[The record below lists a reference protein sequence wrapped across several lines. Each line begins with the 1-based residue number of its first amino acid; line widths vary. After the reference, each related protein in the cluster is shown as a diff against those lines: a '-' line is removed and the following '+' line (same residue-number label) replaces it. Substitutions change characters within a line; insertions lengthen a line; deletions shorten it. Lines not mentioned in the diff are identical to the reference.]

1 MTENVANIGVKVDTS
16 DADRGVK
23 SLEALAAAGPKV
35 ERALDGVEGAAK
47 KTGKSL
53 DSLGVGA
60 GKGLEDVGKK
70 TKPASDGLNKVTD
83 SANKATKAT
92 KDLGAINITGLTR
105 LNTSA
110 AEAATSAKAMA
121 SSMSVASAGMRGMGT
136 ASSSAERG
144 MRSFASAADAT
155 ANALRAEATALG
167 GIRTSVATVG
177 AAHLAAAQQTL
188 ALSGAVQALTVQTAA
203 LATSSAAAAAAMQRF
218 SASSQQSAPAM
229 RATGVAAAE
238 TQASF
243 MALTRI
249 GIGAFLGSA
258 VVQSASAA
266 AKSLYEASA
275 AGERLR
281 MTLNFATGGQ
291 GARELA
297 YVTKLADDLGLQL
310 ASTAKAYAS
319 FSAAAKGTA
328 IEGQAT
334 REIFESISKASAVMG
349 LSAEQSAGA
358 LLALQQM
365 VSKGTVQA
373 EELRGQLGER
383 LPGAFQVAA
392 KAMGVTTAELGKML
406 EQGQVIADD
415 FLPKFARALNEHL
428 GGAADKAADRLDAAV
443 NRFDNAWER
452 LKRSAGDSG
461 VTQALAGGVQAAT
474 NDLNA
479 VSEAFDNAKKA
490 GDGMFSAFAKASG
503 VAIGRTFFDTIGDAA
518 SVVNGSLNVLSGGF
532 LKLRTDVSQQIM
544 PRMLMDSQGAA
555 QSLDKDL
562 AAAEK
567 SLANLKAQGA
577 ATSPNIY
584 LRSAYADAQSLVDK
598 LREAR
603 AAMAA
608 TAGVQ
613 FSYGDGDSKDS
624 RMALL
629 ARNSAVVS
637 SYLGDTS
644 RQSKAQ
650 QQSAA
655 ETKAKTEYE
664 KAYAAA
670 VGDTAKQLKVKA
682 AYEVELANI
691 AEKYKDKGGSGGGAA
706 ELKKQATAYR
716 DLIGSIAERIEAERQ
731 ELAGGEK
738 LSASAKARIKF
749 EQDLKEE
756 KFKLTEA
763 QRAGVVAYIDEWA
776 ALEKSNAAAKERAR
790 IDAELE
796 KQAAATVDAAWKSAD
811 GIRSAA
817 EAQEFANRTFGMSKS
832 SVAEL
837 TLEQMKLNLAQLDGS
852 DRVLPGYVAAL
863 QAAIDQ
869 QQRLVQ
875 GLKIGEQN
883 DIGGAALKELQD
895 FLDPTKAEDFG
906 DALRDAFAGASK
918 ALGGMSGAVNKA
930 VAAIDRYGKRSA
942 QIAKQEQ
949 NAATA
954 LVTGRQKAWEF
965 QDSIGKINEEREKN
979 NQAALRDTLGIFGDL
994 TGAAK
999 SFFEEQSS
1007 GYKTLQVVSATFH
1020 AAELAMTVQK
1030 LVPQAISA
1038 VLGQGQGDPYS
1049 AFARMAAMAAFV
1061 ASLGVSLG
1069 GGGGGGGGGGY
1080 TGIKSGGTGTVL
1092 GMEGQQSE
1100 SLGNAIDILADN
1112 SKIELAYTQKM
1123 LSELTKVREGIQG
1136 LAGTASTDFFI
1147 RGFAGAS
1154 FGDAFLDSGI
1164 GFFPGQTVADIIEKG
1179 VQGMGFNL
1187 IFDKGAQAM
1196 WRNLDEEFTTGVGR
1210 VLANVAETVYTA
1222 ADALGLND
1230 AALQERM
1237 LSLIPTLGDTST
1249 YMQNGMFGMQGGGLV
1264 SLKDMTGEEIQKE
1277 LEAIFSAVGDQMA
1290 AAALPALRPFQAI
1303 GEGMFETLIKV
1314 TTGIETAE
1322 YALEKFGLRAIDYTD
1337 IVRKQGDVAVE
1348 IMRQTIMGAEQELAM
1363 YRYGTAGSIV
1373 SSMTPQS
1380 GLSSII
1386 ETFVGDAS
1394 ELEDL
1399 YASLLDVRSAMKSV
1413 GLQALDLSR
1422 DMIRGAG
1429 GLENLQSGFDSYF
1442 ENFFSEQEQLEAKTA
1457 RLTEEFQRI
1466 GIAMPVG
1473 VQGFRSLVES
1483 IDTGTEA
1490 GQYLT
1495 GQLMGVA
1502 DAFYEVASAS
1512 GQAALSLADIVADM
1526 VGRASDFL
1534 TPGQMQALS
1543 VQRIQST
1550 LAAGGVNASF
1560 EQILGYSRQQFAN
1573 DIQAYY
1579 AAGNETMVRLM
1590 HSIADDYLS
1599 ISQSTVDALQAQQQ
1613 EASQTVSALQADVDK
1628 WTSMRKSAQD
1638 LSRSIGLSITG
1649 GTGEAELWATVN
1661 GTGDLDA
1668 RIKAATELKGII
1680 ERSASVQMQAWQ
1692 TALSSAQSLL
1702 TVGKQLKSY
1711 VDSLKV
1717 GSLSALT
1724 PAEQMGEALRQYEE
1738 TLAKA
1743 RGGDKDAQ
1751 GALQNIANSYLTLAQ
1766 NYSPGMYTAIF
1777 DTVTKQ
1783 LDALG
1788 GSLVSEA
1795 QAEVNRQQ
1803 ALISAAEAANG
1814 LSAEQIAKL
1823 TTLQS
1828 AVDSMVATADVKI
1841 TTTNAELAIANAKLS
1856 SVESL
1861 LASVNDVWTYLP
1873 EQQAGMFDGGVN
1885 RIIEAL
1891 VGLPKEFARNI
1902 AAVVGVDV
1910 STVPGFAS
1918 GGVHSGGWR
1927 IVGERGPELEF
1938 TAPSRIY
1945 SNGQS
1950 SQMLAQA
1957 NAELVAEV
1965 RALRAEM
1972 AAVKAEVA
1980 RSGDKAAMASLEGGQ
1995 RTAAAVERGIEKGA
2009 RGNALAKRA
2018 VAA

>member
-35 ERALDGVEGAAK
+35 ERALDGVEASAG

-53 DSLGVGA
+53 KSLGEGA
-60 GKGLEDVGKK
+60 GKGLDDLGKK
-70 TKPASDGLNKVTD
+70 APPAADALNKLGKSAGD
-83 SANKATKAT
+83 ANKATKE
-92 KDLGAINITGLTR
+92 LGAVNITGLTR
-105 LNTSA
+105 LNASA

-121 SSMSVASAGMRGMGT
+121 SSMSVASAGVRGLGT
-136 ASSSAERG
+136 ATSTAERG
-144 MRSFASAADAT
+144 MRGFASAAET
-155 ANALRAEATALG
+155 TATALRNEASALG
-167 GIRTSVATVG
+167 SIRTSVAAAG
-177 AAHLAAAQQTL
+177 AAHTVAAQQAL
-188 ALSGAVQALTVQTAA
+188 ALSGAIQALTTQTAA
-203 LATSSAAAAAAMQRF
+203 LTASSAAAAVAIQRISDASKDGAKGVSATGKAADDAARSTMGLGASARLLGAAFATMGIAVTVREMARMADASTNIESRLRLVTGSAQELASVQGQLFATAQGARVGFESLVGTYTQMARATKELGISQRDMLGITQTISQAVTISGGSAQSAQAALIQLSQGF
-218 SASSQQSAPAM
+218 ASGTLRGEELNSVMEQTPRLAQAIAEGMGKTVGELRKMGGEGQLTASAVLEALQKSAGSVQSEFGKMTMTIEQASTQAENSVLRLVGVIDKMTGASSAAAGGISQLSRGVDSLATDMERIGNARGFSDTWFLLFNNTRSVNGELAIARENLADTEARLKRMPTSIYLRADFADAKREVAELEARLARLQGLSGASFAGAGRGTVNPPTAAEITARRGALDADISKYLSADSRQTKSQ
-229 RATGVAAAE
+229 RAAEEVANAIKLNGELVKRAAAE
-238 TQASF
+238 GNVNQLVSLRKALEVEIANINEKHKEKGGGASAAKREQSAYESLIGAIKTKIATNEEEIKLGGRLSESDKLRIKLTAELEAGAKTLTAAHKANALSLLETLDAQERQMRASKSAVQTYLEQQAIQAELTAEQKRLDDQRKAGIAAVEQYTRGVTEASG
-243 MALTRI
+243 ALQVEI
-249 GIGAFLGSA
+249 AGIGKSA
-258 VVQSASAA
+258 TERQRLIDVYNIEILKKKELAAIDANRALSPDDRAWAISQVEGGAATSIINADAAAA
-266 AKSLYEASA
+266 AKSLSEYLDPQRAQD
-275 AGERLR
+275 
-281 MTLNFATGGQ
+281 F
-291 GARELA
+291 
-297 YVTKLADDLGLQL
+297 
-310 ASTAKAYAS
+310 
-319 FSAAAKGTA
+319 
-328 IEGQAT
+328 GQALSDA
-334 REIFESISKASAVMG
+334 FE
-349 LSAEQSAGA
+349 GA
-358 LLALQQM
+358 LSPLKKLTQSFDTYTKA
-365 VSKGTVQA
+365 QA
-373 EELRGQLGER
+373 
-383 LPGAFQVAA
+383 
-392 KAMGVTTAELGKML
+392 
-406 EQGQVIADD
+406 
-415 FLPKFARALNEHL
+415 
-428 GGAADKAADRLDAAV
+428 
-443 NRFDNAWER
+443 
-452 LKRSAGDSG
+452 RSAKE
-461 VTQALAGGVQAAT
+461 TKNL
-474 NDLNA
+474 
-479 VSEAFDNAKKA
+479 K
-490 GDGMFSAFAKASG
+490 
-503 VAIGRTFFDTIGDAA
+503 
-518 SVVNGSLNVLSGGF
+518 SLYDGGF
-532 LKLRTDVSQQIM
+532 LD
-544 PRMLMDSQGAA
+544 PQG
-555 QSLDKDL
+555 
-562 AAAEK
+562 
-567 SLANLKAQGA
+567 
-577 ATSPNIY
+577 Y
-584 LRSAYADAQSLVDK
+584 
-598 LREAR
+598 
-603 AAMAA
+603 
-608 TAGVQ
+608 
-613 FSYGDGDSKDS
+613 
-624 RMALL
+624 
-629 ARNSAVVS
+629 
-637 SYLGDTS
+637 
-644 RQSKAQ
+644 
-650 QQSAA
+650 
-655 ETKAKTEYE
+655 
-664 KAYAAA
+664 
-670 VGDTAKQLKVKA
+670 
-682 AYEVELANI
+682 
-691 AEKYKDKGGSGGGAA
+691 AEKYFKVEQQSLQDSLGLYGDVAGAA
-706 ELKKQATAYR
+706 SQFFDQGTK
-716 DLIGSIAERIEAERQ
+716 
-731 ELAGGEK
+731 
-738 LSASAKARIKF
+738 
-749 EQDLKEE
+749 
-756 KFKLTEA
+756 
-763 QRAGVVAYIDEWA
+763 
-776 ALEKSNAAAKERAR
+776 
-790 IDAELE
+790 
-796 KQAAATVDAAWKSAD
+796 
-811 GIRSAA
+811 
-817 EAQEFANRTFGMSKS
+817 
-832 SVAEL
+832 
-837 TLEQMKLNLAQLDGS
+837 
-852 DRVLPGYVAAL
+852 GYKAL
-863 QAAIDQ
+863 QAASTVFHTAQ
-869 QQRLVQ
+869 QL
-875 GLKIGEQN
+875 
-883 DIGGAALKELQD
+883 GAL
-895 FLDPTKAEDFG
+895 
-906 DALRDAFAGASK
+906 AS
-918 ALGGMSGAVNKA
+918 
-930 VAAIDRYGKRSA
+930 
-942 QIAKQEQ
+942 
-949 NAATA
+949 
-954 LVTGRQKAWEF
+954 
-965 QDSIGKINEEREKN
+965 
-979 NQAALRDTLGIFGDL
+979 QAAVLAGETTKQSAYATTSMLSAL
-994 TGAAK
+994 TAPWPISFAAWAAVGA
-999 SFFEEQSS
+999 
-1007 GYKTLQVVSATFH
+1007 
-1020 AAELAMTVQK
+1020 M
-1030 LVPQAISA
+1030 I
-1038 VLGQGQGDPYS
+1038 
-1049 AFARMAAMAAFV
+1049 
-1061 ASLGVSLG
+1061 ASLGVTFSG
-1069 GGGGGGGGGGY
+1069 GGGGSGGGY
-1080 TGIKSGGTGTVL
+1080 TGIQAGGTGTVL

-1112 SKIELAYTQKM
+1112 SKIELGYTQKM

-1164 GFFPGQTVADIIEKG
+1164 GFFPGQTIADIIEKG

-1290 AAALPALRPFQAI
+1290 AAALPALRPFQSV

-1337 IVRKQGDVAVE
+1337 IIRKQGDVGVE
-1348 IMRQTIMGAEQELAM
+1348 IMRQTIMGAEAEMAM

-1380 GLSSII
+1380 GLSSVI

-1429 GLENLQSGFDSYF
+1429 GLESLQSGFDSYF
-1442 ENFFSEQEQLEAKTA
+1442 ENYFSETEKLEARTA
-1457 RLTEEFQRI
+1457 RLTEEFARI
-1466 GIAMPVG
+1466 GVQMPVG
-1473 VQGFRSLVES
+1473 VAGFRALVES

-1526 VGRASDFL
+1526 VSRASDFL
-1534 TPGQMQALS
+1534 TPGQMQAQS

-1550 LAAGGVNASF
+1550 LAAGGVNVSF
-1560 EQILGYSRQQFAN
+1560 EQILGYSRQQFAA
-1573 DIQAYY
+1573 DIRDYY

-1638 LSRSIGLSITG
+1638 LSRSIGLSISG
-1649 GTGEAELWATVN
+1649 GTGEADLWNTVN

-1692 TALSSAQSLL
+1692 TALSSAQSML

-1766 NYSPGMYTAIF
+1766 SYSPGMYSAIF

-1788 GSLVSEA
+1788 GSLISEA

-1828 AVDSMVATADVKI
+1828 AVDKMVATADVKI

-1856 SVESL
+1856 SIDAL

-1945 SNGQS
+1945 NNGQS

-2018 VAA
+2018 VPA

>member
-1 MTENVANIGVKVDTS
+1 MGARMTENVTSIGIKADTS
-16 DADRGVK
+16 DVDRGVK
-23 SLEALAAAGPKV
+23 SLEALAATGPKV
-35 ERALDGVEGAAK
+35 ERALDGVEAAGR

-53 DSLGVGA
+53 DSLGAGA

-92 KDLGAINITGLTR
+92 KDLGAINISGLTR
-105 LNTSA
+105 LTTSA

-121 SSMSVASAGMRGMGT
+121 SSMSVASAGVRGLGT
-136 ASSSAERG
+136 ATSTAERG
-144 MRSFASAADAT
+144 MRGFASAAETT
-155 ANALRAEATALG
+155 AMALRNEAAALG
-167 GIRTSVATVG
+167 GIRTSVASVG
-177 AAHLAAAQQTL
+177 AAHAAA
-188 ALSGAVQALTVQTAA
+188 ALQTAA
-203 LATSSAAAAAAMQRF
+203 LTSAMQSMAVQAAAVTAASSAAATALARISAA
-218 SASSQQSAPAM
+218 SQQTAPAM
-229 RATGVAAAE
+229 RTTGIAAAE
-238 TQASF
+238 TQASLL
-243 MALTRI
+243 ALTRV
-249 GIGAFLGSA
+249 GVGAFLGSQ
-258 VVQSASAA
+258 VVQSATSAGRA
-266 AKSLYEASA
+266 MFEASA

-281 MTLNFATGGQ
+281 MTLNFASGGN
-291 GARELA
+291 GVRELE
-297 YVTKLADDLGLQL
+297 YVTQLSNRLGLQL
-310 ASTAKAYAS
+310 GSTAKAYAS
-319 FSAAAKGTA
+319 FAAAAKGTA
-328 IEGQAT
+328 LEGQHT
-334 REIFESISKASAVMG
+334 RDVFEAISKASAVMG
-349 LSAEQSAGA
+349 LSADQSAGA

-406 EQGQVIADD
+406 EQGQVISDD

-428 GGAADKAADRLDAAV
+428 GSAADKAADRLDASV
-443 NRFDNAWER
+443 NRFTTAWER

-461 VTQALAGGVQAAT
+461 ASQALASGVQAAT

-490 GDGMFSAFAKASG
+490 GDGMFTAFAKASG

-518 SVVNGSLNVLSGGF
+518 SVVNGSLNLLSGGF

-624 RMALL
+624 RIALNT
-629 ARNSAVVS
+629 RNAQTVTD
-637 SYLGDTS
+637 YLGETS

-650 QQSAA
+650 QRTAA
-655 ETKAKTEYE
+655 EKKAEADYE

-691 AEKYKDKGGSGGGAA
+691 ADKYKDKGAASAAKKEQSAYESLIGAIKTKIATNEEEIKWGGRLSESDKLRIKLTA
-706 ELKKQATAYR
+706 ELEAGAKTLTAAHKANALSLLETL
-716 DLIGSIAERIEAERQ
+716 DAQERQ
-731 ELAGGEK
+731 MRASKSAVQTYLEQQAIQAELTAEQKRLDDQRKAGIAAVDQYTRGVTEAAGALEVELAGIG
-738 LSASAKARIKF
+738 
-749 EQDLKEE
+749 
-756 KFKLTEA
+756 
-763 QRAGVVAYIDEWA
+763 
-776 ALEKSNAAAKERAR
+776 
-790 IDAELE
+790 
-796 KQAAATVDAAWKSAD
+796 
-811 GIRSAA
+811 RSAA
-817 EAQEFANRTFGMSKS
+817 ERQALVDIYTVEIQKKK
-832 SVAEL
+832 EL
-837 TLEQMKLNLAQLDGS
+837 
-852 DRVLPGYVAAL
+852 
-863 QAAIDQ
+863 AAIDANRALSVPERMWATSQ
-869 QQRLVQ
+869 V
-875 GLKIGEQN
+875 
-883 DIGGAALKELQD
+883 DAGAATLIADKGVESAAKRLNEL
-895 FLDPTKAEDFG
+895 LDPDRAKDYG
-906 DALRDAFAGASK
+906 DALADAFAGASSPMK
-918 ALGGMSGAVNKA
+918 KLADSLA
-930 VAAIDRYGKRSA
+930 RFGK
-942 QIAKQEQ
+942 E
-949 NAATA
+949 
-954 LVTGRQKAWEF
+954 V
-965 QDSIGKINEEREKN
+965 GKISQGYKDLEQIGLKQGEGSFIQRR
-979 NQAALRDTLGIFGDL
+979 AALDQQALQETVGLFGDL
-994 TGAAK
+994 TGAATG
-999 SFFEEQSS
+999 FFEEQSK
-1007 GYKTLQVVSATFH
+1007 GYQTLKVVSATFH
-1020 AAELAMTVQK
+1020 AAELAMTTLE
-1030 LVPQAISA
+1030 LVPKALGAI
-1038 VLGQGQGDPYS
+1038 LNQGNGEPYS

-1061 ASLGVSLG
+1061 TSLGVSVG
-1069 GGGGGGGGGGY
+1069 GGGGGGGGGSGY
-1080 TGIKSGGTGTVL
+1080 TGIKAGGTGTVL
-1092 GMEGQQSE
+1092 GMEGEQSE
-1100 SLGNAIDILADN
+1100 SIKNAIDILADN
-1112 SKIELAYTQKM
+1112 SKIELGYTQKM

-1290 AAALPALRPFQAI
+1290 AAALPALRPFQSV

-1314 TTGIETAE
+1314 TTGIETAG
-1322 YALEKFGLRAIDYTD
+1322 YALEKFGLTATDYND

-1348 IMRQTIMGAEQELAM
+1348 IMRQTIMGAEEELAM

-1429 GLENLQSGFDSYF
+1429 GLENLQSGIDSYF
-1442 ENFFSEQEQLEAKTA
+1442 ENYFSETEKLEARTA
-1457 RLTEEFQRI
+1457 RLTEEFARI
-1466 GIAMPVG
+1466 GVQMPVG
-1473 VQGFRSLVES
+1473 VAGFRALVES

-1512 GQAALSLADIVADM
+1512 GEAARSLADIWDDM

-1534 TPGQMQALS
+1534 TPGEMQALS

-1560 EQILGYSRQQFAN
+1560 EQILGYSRAQFAA
-1573 DIQAYY
+1573 DIRDYY

-1590 HSIADDYLS
+1590 HSIADDFVS

-1613 EASQTVSALQADVDK
+1613 EASQTVTALQQDVDK
-1628 WTSMRKSAQD
+1628 WSAMRKSAQD

-1649 GTGEAELWATVN
+1649 GTGEADLWSTVN

-1668 RIKAATELKGII
+1668 RIKAATELKGLI
-1680 ERSASVQMQAWQ
+1680 ERSAGVQMQAWQ
-1692 TALSSAQSLL
+1692 NALSAAQSMLN
-1702 TVGKQLKSY
+1702 VGKQLKSY
-1711 VDSLKV
+1711 VDGLKL

-1724 PAEQMGEALRQYEE
+1724 PSEQMAEAVRQYQD

-1743 RGGDKDAQ
+1743 MGGDKDAQ
-1751 GALQNIANSYLTLAQ
+1751 AALQGIANSYLTLAQ
-1766 NYSPGMYTAIF
+1766 QYDPNAYGAVF
-1777 DTVTKQ
+1777 NLVTKQ
-1783 LDALG
+1783 LEALG
-1788 GSLVSEA
+1788 GSIVSEA
-1795 QAEVNRQQ
+1795 QAEINRQQ

-1828 AVDSMVATADVKI
+1828 AVDKMASEAAVKV
-1841 TTTNAELAIANAKLS
+1841 TTTNAELSIANGKLS
-1856 SVESL
+1856 AIESL
-1861 LASVNDVWTYLP
+1861 LKAANDAWTYLP
-1873 EQQAGMFDGGVN
+1873 QQGDSLGSIDNGILTMTGLLGS
-1885 RIIEAL
+1885 
-1891 VGLPKEFARNI
+1891 LPKDIAR
-1902 AAVVGVDV
+1902 AMAPLMGVDL
-1910 STVPGFAS
+1910 SSVPGFAS
-1918 GGVHSGGWR
+1918 GGSHSGGWR
-1927 IVGERGPELEF
+1927 IVGERGPELEY
-1938 TAPSRIY
+1938 TGPSRVY
-1945 SNGQS
+1945 SNSQS
-1950 SQMLAQA
+1950 TSMLAGA
-1957 NAELVAEV
+1957 NAELLAE
-1965 RALRAEM
+1965 LR
-1972 AAVKAEVA
+1972 AVKAELASIKITIAQGDQMNVQATIQANREVA
-1980 RSGDKAAMASLEGGQ
+1980 KGFEKGLERSAQVGGLKA
-1995 RTAAAVERGIEKGA
+1995 RAAA
-2009 RGNALAKRA
+2009 
-2018 VAA
+2018 